1 MYNRIEVF
9 YAYAP
14 EDRTWVQKLEKHLS
28 LLQRQGLITT
38 WHPRLITA
46 GEDWQH
52 VIDIH
57 FQSASL
63 ILLLISPD
71 FLASD
76 YCYGREVQQAMERE
90 RARGVC
96 IIPILLRPVDWQHT
110 PFSYLSPLPSDASF
124 LSERKNID
132 RAFTD
137 ITIGIRRALENLS
150 MLAANLAQ
158 TDFPAIWNVPFP
170 RNPFFL
176 AREDLLTLLH
186 EQLQQGRS
194 AAITQAISGLGGV
207 GKTQLAI
214 EYAYRHHH
222 EYQAVFWA
230 QAEHT
235 EALVSSFTEMASL
248 LNLAVKTS
256 QEQVVIIR
264 AVKAWLQNHR
274 HWLLILDNADELD
287 ILEPFWPPR
296 LGGHVILTTR
306 AAAPG
311 RLARRLCVETFSEDQ
326 GSLFL
331 LRRAGLIALH
341 DDTTQVRPQDLDM
354 VYQITREVGGLP
366 LALDQIGAY
375 LETTDCGLAA
385 YWQQYQQ
392 HRVVLLSEYRGLA
405 ADHPQPVATV
415 WSLSFQRI
423 AERSPAAADLLRLC
437 AFLAPDAI
445 QEEMLIQGASTLPS
459 TLAETVA
466 DGYQLDRAI
475 ETLRAYSFVTRD
487 ATAKAL
493 TIHRLVQTVLRDS
506 LSVIQH
512 RQWMEHAVKLV
523 NQFFP
528 EIEFATWPQCEAC
541 VPHATLAAIW
551 IQQGQINTGVAARL
565 LDSLGYYL
573 ADRGRYREAE
583 PFLRRASTMREQI
596 LGPEHSDSAIS
607 LVHVG
612 EVSHCLGRFA
622 ESESLYLRALPFL
635 EQQLG
640 AEHREVANCLYDL
653 GVIFLEQGKHT
664 EAERPLQ
671 QAYAI
676 REQLLGPEHPL
687 TAICVNEL
695 GRLYEDQGR
704 YAEAAT
710 LKVRALAIYEQQSGP
725 GHPQTAYGLHALAVL
740 YRRQGK
746 YAQAEPLEARALAI
760 YEQIHGP
767 EHPAVATSLANLAM
781 IYMMQGN
788 YTEAEP
794 LALRALTIREQQLGA
809 EHPNLAYSL
818 SNLTSIYVKLKKYAQ
833 AETVILRALTIRE
846 QRSGAEHPTTAYVLG
861 QLADLY
867 IAQGNYPAA
876 ELPARRALAIREQQ
890 LGPEH
895 PETAMSLQ
903 TLGHLYSGQGK
914 YAEVEPLYLR
924 TLAIREQ
931 RLGSEHPETAISL
944 QDLADL
950 YVAQERYREAGPL
963 YQRTLAILTQQLGPE
978 HSDTRLAQER
988 YSFFLQESSQPGE

>member
-9 YAYAP
+9 YAYAS
-14 EDRTWVQKLEKHLS
+14 EDRTWVQKLEKHLT

-52 VIDIH
+52 IIDIH

-76 YCYGREVQQAMERE
+76 YCYGKEMQQALERE

-132 RAFTD
+132 RAFTE
-137 ITIGIRRALENLS
+137 IALGIRRALENLS
-150 MLAANLAQ
+150 MLAASLAL
-158 TDFPAIWNVPFP
+158 TDFPTIWNIPFP

-176 AREDLLTLLH
+176 AREDLLITLH
-186 EQLQQGRS
+186 EHLQQGRH

-207 GKTQLAI
+207 GKTQLAV

-222 EYQAVFWA
+222 EYQAVFWVR
-230 QAEHT
+230 AEHP
-235 EALVSSFTEMASL
+235 EALVSSFTAMASL
-248 LNLAVKTS
+248 LNLPVKTS
-256 QEQVVIIR
+256 QEQAVIIQ
-264 AVKAWLQNHR
+264 AVKAWLQSHR
-274 HWLLILDNADELD
+274 NWLLILDNADELD
-287 ILEPFWPPR
+287 ILEPFLPIR

-311 RLARRLCVETFSEDQ
+311 RLAQRLSIETFSDDQ
-326 GSLFL
+326 GCLFL
-331 LRRAGLIALH
+331 LRRAGLLALH
-341 DDTTQVRPQDLDM
+341 DDLTEAQPQDLDM
-354 VYQITREVGGLP
+354 ARQITREVGGLP

-385 YWQQYQQ
+385 YWQQYQH
-392 HRVVLLSEYRGLA
+392 HRVALLNEYRGLA

-415 WSLSFQRI
+415 WLLSFQRI
-423 AERSPAAADLLRLC
+423 AERSSAAADLLRLC

-445 QEEMLIQGASTLPS
+445 QEAMLMQGASTLPP

-466 DGYQLDRAI
+466 DGYLFDRAI
-475 ETLRAYSFVTRD
+475 EILRAYSFVTRD
-487 ATAKAL
+487 ATARTM

-506 LSVIQH
+506 LPVTQQ
-512 RQWMEHAVKLV
+512 RQWMEDAVKLV
-523 NQFFP
+523 NGFFP
-528 EIEFATWPQCEAC
+528 EIDFATWPQCEAC
-541 VPHATLAAIW
+541 VPHATLAATW
-551 IQQGQINTGVAARL
+551 IQQGQIRTAVAARL

-583 PFLRRASTMREQI
+583 PFLRRALAMREQI
-596 LGPEHSDSAIS
+596 LGPEHADTARS
-607 LVHVG
+607 LMHLG
-612 EVSHCLGRFA
+612 EVFHCLGRFA
-622 ESESLYLRALPFL
+622 ESESLYLQALPLL
-635 EQQLG
+635 EQSLG
-640 AEHREVANCLYDL
+640 ADHLDVATCLYDL
-653 GVIFLEQGKHT
+653 GVIFIEQGKHT
-664 EAERPLQ
+664 EAERPFQ
-671 QAYAI
+671 RAYAT
-676 REQLLGPEHPL
+676 RERLLGPEHPL
-687 TAICVNEL
+687 TALCMNEL

-704 YAEAAT
+704 YADAAT
-710 LKVRALAIYEQQSGP
+710 LMVRTLAIYEQQSGP

-760 YEQIHGP
+760 HERIRGP
-767 EHPAVATSLANLAM
+767 EHPAVATSLGNLAM
-781 IYMMQGN
+781 IYTMQGK
-788 YTEAEP
+788 YTAAEP
-794 LALRALTIREQQLGA
+794 LAMRALTIREQQLGA
-809 EHPNLAYSL
+809 EHPTLAYSL
-818 SNLTSIYVKLKKYAQ
+818 SNLTTLYVKLKKYRE
-833 AETVILRALTIRE
+833 AEPVILRAVALRE
-846 QRSGAEHPTTAYVLG
+846 QRSGADHPSTAYVLG

-867 IAQGNYPAA
+867 IAQGKYPAA
-876 ELPARRALAIREQQ
+876 EPPAWRALAIREQQ

-903 TLGHLYSGQGK
+903 TLGHLCSGQGK
-914 YAEVEPLYLR
+914 YAEAEPLYLR
-924 TLAIREQ
+924 ALAIREQ
-931 RLGSEHPETAISL
+931 RLGSEHPDTAVSL

-950 YVAQERYREAGPL
+950 YVSQERYTEVGPL
-963 YQRTLAILTQQLGPE
+963 YQQALVILTQQLGPE
-978 HSDTRLAQER
+978 HPDTRLAQER
-988 YSFFLQESSQPGE
+988 YSFFLQERSTPGE